1 MKITDIETF
10 RLVTPLEKPF
20 AWSQY
25 WTNIR
30 TVGIV
35 KITTDEGIIG
45 WGEGCEGSSEHV
57 VNDVL
62 KPILMGQDPLNRIGL
77 WEKMFHSLYN
87 RNEVVGFGGSAI
99 LSLIHI

>member
-10 RLVTPLEKPF
+10 RLVTPIEKPF

-45 WGEGCEGSSEHV
+45 SVSYTH
-57 VNDVL
+57 L
-62 KPILMGQDPLNRIGL
+62 TLPTNR
-77 WEKMFHSLYN
+77 
-87 RNEVVGFGGSAI
+87 EV
-99 LSLIHI
+99 